1 MTGEGVAGRAVIET
15 PSPNRD
21 ERPGGCGPVDTLVI
35 HYTGMASAAAA
46 LARLTDARARVSA
59 HWCVGEDGTLWRL
72 VPEEQRA
79 WHAGIGA
86 WRGRRSVNDRSIGIE
101 LVNPGHEHGYRPFP
115 PAQMD
120 ALVDLARAIAAR
132 HPIDPRNV
140 VAHADIAPGR
150 RQDPGELFDWARLA
164 GAGIGLWPDEGAAPA
179 PAVAGRGLL
188 PGRPGLPTCG
198 GSSGASMPWATASCP
213 TATSV
218 RPRRRSSAPFNGT
231 SASPAWTARSIPARP
246 PCSTAWARSPPDD
259 PAGDGLSE
267 TACLRHCLRQS

>member
-35 HYTGMASAAAA
+35 HYTGMVSAAAA

-164 GAGIGLWPDEGAAPA
+164 GAGIGLWPDEPDEGAAPA
-179 PAVAGRGLL
+179 PAVAGRGLRL
-188 PGRPGLPTCG
+188 GDRGADVRRQQRRLHAVGYGLVPDG
-198 GSSGASMPWATASCP
+198 DFGAATA
-213 TATSV
+213 AVV
-218 RPRRRSSAPFNGT
+218 RAFQ
-231 SASPAWTARSIPARP
+231 
-246 PCSTAWARSPPDD
+246 
-259 PAGDGLSE
+259 
-267 TACLRHCLRQS
+267 RHFRQSRVDGAIDPGTAAMLDRVGTLAAGRSGRGRSV

>member
-35 HYTGMASAAAA
+35 HYTGMVSAAAA

-72 VPEEQRA
+72 VPEGLRA

-140 VAHADIAPGR
+140 VAHADIAPER

-164 GAGIGLWPDEGAAPA
+164 GAGIGLWPETAPPGPPPGPGPAIGALCQGDRGAAVRRQQERLH
-179 PAVAGRGLL
+179 AVGYGLV
-188 PGRPGLPTCG
+188 PDG
-198 GSSGASMPWATASCP
+198 GFGPATA
-213 TATSV
+213 AVV
-218 RPRRRSSAPFNGT
+218 RAFQ
-231 SASPAWTARSIPARP
+231 
-246 PCSTAWARSPPDD
+246 
-259 PAGDGLSE
+259 
-267 TACLRHCLRQS
+267 RHFRQSRVDGAIDPDTAAMLDRVGTLAAG